1 MDIKELYKEIILDHG
16 KNPRNF
22 GKCNGYNADASGHNP
37 LCGDKVHIYAKLD
50 KEKEDEDEK
59 KDVKEFFDLSELNA
73 SKLEPRT
80 MKMIDMMNDMM
91 KFKHGSKEF
100 KQKKAEI
107 DNFLKKN
114 AGK

>member
-1 MDIKELYKEIILDHG
+1 MEHDPKKKNIKE
-16 KNPRNF
+16 
-22 GKCNGYNADASGHNP
+22 
-37 LCGDKVHIYAKLD
+37 LD

-59 KDVKEFFDLSELNA
+59 KDVKEFVDLSELNA